1 MYYEAADD
9 LCGYFFTIKED
20 KTLKKQ
26 QDQSKIN
33 KSLLNIIT
41 PIGLEIKRNSL
52 IIGENTGRIYG
63 IVKYPQKVDYGWL
76 SKITNIPGTVVSIT
90 FVPIDNGEFIS
101 GLSKSVIQHRSA
113 AETAKDPLSQQRAE
127 RAAVDGEK
135 IMLQIDQHGETV
147 GTIIITIMAMAR
159 DETTFNKICRKTES
173 VIATS
178 KCKTRV
184 MANLQEQSFKS
195 VSPYHTFDKSIEEV
209 LKRII
214 PMSSYVGGFPFS
226 SSGYNDGTGY
236 YFGRDNGGGLV
247 ILDPWKRGNDRTN
260 TNFTIM
266 GVAGVGKSTAVK
278 HIALSEYMKGTKI
291 IFIDPER
298 EMRELCEALDGD
310 WINAGGGSN
319 GRINPLQIRPTPV
332 DEDDKYYQ
340 DDGNG
345 MGDMAIYIKNL
356 DIFFS
361 LYIPSL
367 SDKQKAILKGV
378 VIEMYNNF
386 GITWDT
392 DINTLSSEDFPIFT
406 DLYQLIQQK
415 ANEKEKTIK
424 NNEVNEYTDLALLLQ
439 DIALG
444 SDAFLWNGKS
454 TIKTN
459 TRCICLDTHDL
470 QNTSDNIKRT
480 QYFNLLTWCWQQMS
494 ADRNEPVLLI
504 CDEAYLM
511 IDPNVPQSLVFLRN
525 VEKRARKYEAG
536 VAIISHSVVD
546 FLDPKIKMY
555 GQALLDIPC
564 FKILMGCDGK
574 NLIETKELYNLT
586 DAEEELLARKKR
598 GNALVMIG
606 SKRLHVN
613 FEIPEYKFKF
623 MGKAGGR

>member
-1 MYYEAADD
+1 M
-9 LCGYFFTIKED
+9 
-20 KTLKKQ
+20 KTLQ
-26 QDQSKIN
+26 TQHPN
-33 KSLLNIIT
+33 TNNSLLNIIT

-52 IIGENTGRIYG
+52 IIEENTGRIYG

-76 SKITNIPGTVVSIT
+76 SKITNIPGTVVGIT
-90 FVPIDNGEFIS
+90 FIPIDNGEFVA
-101 GLSKSVIQHRSA
+101 GLSRSVIQDRVL

-127 RAAVDGEK
+127 RAAIDGEK
-135 IMLQIDQHGETV
+135 IMLRIDQQGETV
-147 GTIIITIMAMAR
+147 GTIIISIMAMAR
-159 DETTFNKICRKTES
+159 DEITLNKICRKVES
-173 VIATS
+173 TIAVNKS
-178 KCKTRV
+178 KARI
-184 MANLQEQSFKS
+184 MANLQEQAFKS
-195 VSPYHTFDKSIEEV
+195 ISPYHTIDESVEEV

-214 PMSSYVGGFPFS
+214 PMSSYIGGFPFS

-266 GVAGVGKSTAVK
+266 GDSGVGKSTVVK

-310 WINAGGGSN
+310 WINAGGGSS
-319 GRINPLQIRPTPV
+319 GRINPLQIRPIPV
-332 DEDDKYYQ
+332 DENDKYYK

-345 MGDMAIYIKNL
+345 MGDMAKYIKSL
-356 DIFFS
+356 DIFFN
-361 LYIPSL
+361 LYILSL
-367 SDKQKAILKGV
+367 SDNHKAILKAA
-378 VIEMYNNF
+378 VIELYNNF
-386 GITWDT
+386 NITWDT
-392 DINTLSSEDFPIFT
+392 DINKLTNEDFPIFT
-406 DLYQLIQQK
+406 DLYDLIKQK
-415 ANEKEKTIK
+415 SKEREQNNK
-424 NNEVNEYTDLALLLQ
+424 NNEINIYEELALLLR
-439 DIALG
+439 DIAHG
-444 SDAFLWNGKS
+444 SDSFLWNGKS
-454 TIKTN
+454 TIKAN

-470 QNTSDNIKRT
+470 QNTSDNVKRT

-494 ADRNEPVLLI
+494 ANRNEPVLLI
-504 CDEAYLM
+504 CDESYLM

-536 VAIISHSVVD
+536 VVIISHSVVD

-574 NLIETKELYNLT
+574 NLMEIKELYNLT

-598 GNALVMIG
+598 GQALVLIG

-613 FEIPEYKFKF
+613 FQIPPYKFKF
-623 MGKAGGR
+623 MGTAGGR

>member
-1 MYYEAADD
+1 M
-9 LCGYFFTIKED
+9 
-20 KTLKKQ
+20 KKQ
-26 QDQSKIN
+26 QVQSKIN
-33 KSLLNIIT
+33 NSLLNIIT
-41 PIGLEIKRNSL
+41 PMGLEIKRNSL

-76 SKITNIPGTVVSIT
+76 SKITNIPGTIVSIT

-173 VIATS
+173 VIAAS

-195 VSPYHTFDKSIEEV
+195 VSPYHTIDESIEEV

-298 EMRELCEALDGD
+298 EYRELCESLNGD

-332 DEDDKYYQ
+332 DDDDKYYQ

-361 LYIPSL
+361 LYIPTL
-367 SDKQKAILKGV
+367 TDKQKAILKGI
-378 VIEMYNNF
+378 VIELYNNF
-386 GITWDT
+386 GINWDT
-392 DINTLSSEDFPIFT
+392 DINTLSSDDFPTFT
-406 DLYQLIQQK
+406 ELYQLIQQK
-415 ANEKEKTIK
+415 AKEKEKTIK

-494 ADRNEPVLLI
+494 ANRNEPVLLI

>member
-1 MYYEAADD
+1 M
-9 LCGYFFTIKED
+9 
-20 KTLKKQ
+20 KKQ
-26 QDQSKIN
+26 QTQATNIN
-33 KSLLNIIT
+33 NPLLNIIT
-41 PIGLEIKRNSL
+41 PIGLEIKRNTL
-52 IIGENTGRIYG
+52 IIGENTGRVYG
-63 IVKYPQKVDYGWL
+63 IVKYPQKVDFGWL
-76 SKITNIPGTVVSIT
+76 SKITNIPGTVVGIT
-90 FVPIDNGEFIS
+90 FIPIDNGEFIS
-101 GLSKSVIQHRSA
+101 GLSRSVIQHRSM

-127 RAAVDGEK
+127 RAAIDGEK
-135 IMLQIDQHGETV
+135 IMLQIDKDGETV

-159 DETTFNKICRKTES
+159 DESTFNKICRKTES
-173 VIATS
+173 VIATN
-178 KCKTRV
+178 KCKSRV
-184 MANLQEQSFKS
+184 MANLQEQAFKS
-195 VSPYHTFDKSIEEV
+195 VSPYHTLDESIEEV
-209 LKRII
+209 LKRIM
-214 PMSSYVGGFPFS
+214 PMSSFVGGFPFS

-266 GVAGVGKSTAVK
+266 GVAGVGKSTVVK

-319 GRINPLQIRPTPV
+319 GKINPLQIRPTPV
-332 DEDDKYYQ
+332 DDEDKYYK
-340 DDGNG
+340 DEGNG

-367 SDKQKAILKGV
+367 SDKQKAILKGTL
-378 VIEMYNNF
+378 IELYNNF
-386 GITWDT
+386 EITWDT
-392 DINTLSSEDFPIFT
+392 DINALTNEDFPIFE
-406 DLYQLIQQK
+406 DLYNLIKQK
-415 ANEKEKTIK
+415 SKEKEKIIK
-424 NNEVNEYTDLALLLQ
+424 NNEINEYADLALLLQ

-454 TIKTN
+454 TIQTN

-494 ADRNEPVLLI
+494 KDRNEPVLLI

-536 VAIISHSVVD
+536 VAVVSHSIVD

-564 FKILMGCDGK
+564 FKILMGCDGM
-574 NLIETKELYNLT
+574 NLIETKKLYNLT

-613 FEIPEYKFKF
+613 FEIPEYKFKY